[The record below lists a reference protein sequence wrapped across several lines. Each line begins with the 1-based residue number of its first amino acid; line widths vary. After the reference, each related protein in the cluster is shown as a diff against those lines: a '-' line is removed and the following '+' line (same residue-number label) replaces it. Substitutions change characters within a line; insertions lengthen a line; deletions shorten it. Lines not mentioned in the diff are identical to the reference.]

1 MFGLFTARSRN
12 PTSSI
17 VAVFAAAVL
26 AACGDAAS
34 LDHPRPTAGAAA
46 SNDYSAPEIA
56 GRMESKDI
64 KESSGLAASP
74 CQPDVLWTHNDAGD
88 DEYIFAIS
96 TVGKHLGAWKVQNA
110 RNVDWEEIAA
120 FKDSAGKCFLLI
132 GDIGNNEEDRSE
144 LTIYRVAEPT
154 VSPRDL
160 ASSAKAP
167 HSTSHA
173 EMLKF
178 KYPDRPH
185 NAETMIVHP
194 RSGNIYVLTKS
205 ESGPSQIYKILPL
218 FGSATAAAAKKL
230 GEISLPSVPLGL
242 LTGGSVSPDG
252 LRVILCDY
260 QKAFELVLS
269 DGASD
274 FDAIWRQKPFV
285 VDLGKRKQGEA
296 VTYSPDGTAI
306 FASSESKNA
315 PLIRV
320 QRR

>member
-1 MFGLFTARSRN
+1 MFGWFTARSRYAK
-12 PTSSI
+12 SSI
-17 VAVFAAAVL
+17 LAISAAVVVS
-26 AACGDAAS
+26 ACGDPTS
-34 LDHPRPTAGAAA
+34 LDYSRPTAGAVA

-96 TVGKHLGAWKVQNA
+96 TTGKHLGVWNVQNA
-110 RNVDWEEIAA
+110 QNVDWEEIAA

-132 GDIGNNEEDRSE
+132 GDIGNNEVDRSE
-144 LTIYRVAEPT
+144 LAIYRVAEPS
-154 VSPRDL
+154 VSPGDS
-160 ASSAKAP
+160 ASSAKEP
-167 HSTSHA
+167 SPTSPA
-173 EMLKF
+173 EMMKF

-205 ESGPSQIYKILPL
+205 PDGPSQIYKISPS
-218 FGSATAAAAKKL
+218 FGSEAAAVTEKV
-230 GEISLPSVPLGL
+230 GEISLPSVPVGF

-252 LRVILCDY
+252 RRVILCDY
-260 QKAFELVLS
+260 QKGFELILP

-274 FDAIWRQKPFV
+274 FDDIWRQKPFV

-296 VTYSPDGTAI
+296 VTYSPDGRTI
-306 FASSESKNA
+306 FASSESRNA
-315 PLIRV
+315 PLTRV
-320 QRR
+320 QGR